1 MKNPKKSG
9 NGISRR
15 KFLGGTAAVA
25 ALSMIPGAYGCKNAP
40 VAQPAAS
47 DKPNSNFGGVQIGAI
62 TYSWRSMPGG
72 VENII
77 KYCKQAGLSSI
88 ELMSNDLE
96 DYLGAPKNP
105 MMGMFGM
112 GGPRPAGAPPAGGQQ
127 PGEQRPAGGP
137 PAGGQPGQRPAGGQ
151 PQAGGQPGGARPGA
165 PGGGFQRPQLTP
177 EQEAAR
183 AKYAQDLKDWRLALP
198 ITKVEEAKK
207 LFDDAGIGVH
217 IVKFSPARW
226 SDEEIDYAFKAAKA
240 MGAKGV
246 TDEISEEAVKKLG
259 PIAEKHGMYAIFH
272 QHMQFATEGFSYDP
286 FLAVSPAVMMNFD
299 AGHFFGSTG
308 IHPNT
313 ILEKYHDRIFSIHIK
328 DKTGPNTDPANMNQ
342 VWGQGEMPLADVLN
356 LIKKNAW
363 PIYCDI
369 ELEYDIKPWSDAAKE
384 TATCV
389 RYAKEIL
396 ACG

>member
-1 MKNPKKSG
+1 MKNSGKSM

-15 KFLGGTAAVA
+15 KFLGSTAAAA
-25 ALSMIPGAYGCKNAP
+25 ALTMVPLSYGCTSKT
-40 VAQPAAS
+40 PAAAEPAVS
-47 DKPNSNFGGVQIGAI
+47 GKPNSKFGGVQIGAI

-77 KYCKQAGLSSI
+77 KYCKEAGISSI
-88 ELMSNDLE
+88 ELMSGDLE
-96 DYLGAPKNP
+96 QYLGAPKNP
-105 MMGMFGM
+105 MAGMFGP
-112 GGPRPAGAPPAGGQQ
+112 GAGVPRPAGSPPPPPPPPPAG
-127 PGEQRPAGGP
+127 A
-137 PAGGQPGQRPAGGQ
+137 A
-151 PQAGGQPGGARPGA
+151 PGGARPAGA
-165 PGGGFQRPQLTP
+165 LTGGFQRPQLTP

-183 AKYAQDLKDWRLALP
+183 AKFTQDLKDWRIGMDMA
-198 ITKVEEAKK
+198 KVEAAKK
-207 LFDDAGIGVH
+207 LFDDAGIGIH

-246 TDEISEEAVKKLG
+246 CDEISEDAVKKLG

-313 ILEKYHDRIFSIHIK
+313 IIEKYHDRLFSVHMK
-328 DKTGPNTDPANMNQ
+328 DKTGPNTDPANQNQ
-342 VWGQGEMPLADVLN
+342 VWGQGEVPIADILL
-356 LIKKNAW
+356 LIKKNNW
-363 PIYCDI
+363 PLYCDI
-369 ELEYDIKPWSDAAKE
+369 ELEYDIKPWSDAVKE
-384 TATCV
+384 TKKCV
-389 RYAKEIL
+389 QYARNIL
-396 ACG
+396 I